1 MGRHRKPST
10 SSIGVARIA
19 VTGAV
24 IGGGSLGLAAQA
36 HAATDAEWD
45 VVARCESSGN
55 WAINTGN
62 GYHGGLQFA
71 PGTWSGHGGGEFAS
85 VANLATREE
94 QIAIAEKVL
103 ATQGKGAWPVCGRGL
118 SGPTP
123 RKVTSAPEPLSDAP
137 ETAPD
142 ALDAPLGAPLDAPEV
157 APDAPLNPLDAQAPL
172 DPAGEVPAPQQP
184 PVLEAPAPAPAP
196 DEIPGAPEPEIIAI
210 DIDTPATPTE
220 PGSDIVIIETTW
232 TDPAAV
238 DAIGVVHLS
247 DGAQP
252 GMILLP

>member
-1 MGRHRKPST
+1 MGRHRKPAT
-10 SSIGVARIA
+10 SSISIARLA

-36 HAATDAEWD
+36 QAAPDAEWD
-45 VVARCESSGN
+45 VVARCESGGN

-71 PGTWSGHGGGEFAS
+71 PGTWSGHGGSEFAP
-85 VANLATREE
+85 VAHQATREE

-103 ATQGKGAWPVCGRGL
+103 ANQGKGAWPVCGRGL

-123 RKVTSAPEPLSDAP
+123 RNVISEPAPETLADVP

-142 ALDAPLGAPLDAPEV
+142 ALDAPEV
-157 APDAPLNPLDAQAPL
+157 APDAPLAPLDTPVPQ

-184 PVLEAPAPAPAP
+184 PVLDAPADAPAPAPAP
-196 DEIPGAPEPEIIAI
+196 APEPEPEIIAI
-210 DIDTPATPTE
+210 DIETPAPAAGTE
-220 PGSDIVIIETTW
+220 DDIEVVVIETGW

-238 DAIGVVHLS
+238 EAIGVVHLS
-247 DGAQP
+247 GDTEP
-252 GMILLP
+252 GLILLP

>member
-1 MGRHRKPST
+1 MGRHRKPTT
-10 SSIGVARIA
+10 SSVGIARLA

-24 IGGGSLGLAAQA
+24 IGGGSLGLAAQG

-45 VVARCESSGN
+45 AVARCESSGN

-71 PGTWSGHGGGEFAS
+71 PGTWSGHGGGEFAP
-85 VANLATREE
+85 VAHQATREE

-123 RKVTSAPEPLSDAP
+123 RNVTSEPTP

-142 ALDAPLGAPLDAPEV
+142 APGAPVAPL
-157 APDAPLNPLDAQAPL
+157 APL
-172 DPAGEVPAPQQP
+172 DPPAPQDPAGEMPAPQQP
-184 PVLEAPAPAPAP
+184 PVLDTPAGEPAPAP
-196 DEIPGAPEPEIIAI
+196 DEITAPAPAPEPEIIAI
-210 DIDTPATPTE
+210 GITTPAPAGGTE
-220 PGSDIVIIETTW
+220 DDIEVVVIETGW

-238 DAIGVVHLS
+238 EAIGVVHLS
-247 DGAQP
+247 GDTDPAL
-252 GMILLP
+252 ILLP

>member
-1 MGRHRKPST
+1 MGRHRKPTTASVG
-10 SSIGVARIA
+10 IARLA

-71 PGTWSGHGGGEFAS
+71 PGTWSGHGGGEFAP

-123 RKVTSAPEPLSDAP
+123 RNVTRESAPETVPDTAGTP
-137 ETAPD
+137 E
-142 ALDAPLGAPLDAPEV
+142 APLDIPAP
-157 APDAPLNPLDAQAPL
+157 Q
-172 DPAGEVPAPQQP
+172 DPAGEMPAPQQP
-184 PVLEAPAPAPAP
+184 PVLDAQAPMPAPAPA
-196 DEIPGAPEPEIIAI
+196 EIPAQAPAPEPEIIAI
-210 DIDTPATPTE
+210 DIETPAPAGGTE
-220 PGSDIVIIETTW
+220 DDIEVMVIETGW

-238 DAIGVVHLS
+238 EAIGVVHLS
-247 DGAQP
+247 GDTDPAL
-252 GMILLP
+252 ILMP

>member
-1 MGRHRKPST
+1 MGRHRKPTT
-10 SSIGVARIA
+10 SSLGIARLA

-45 VVARCESSGN
+45 AVARCESSGN

-71 PGTWSGHGGGEFAS
+71 PGTWSGHGGGEFAP

-123 RKVTSAPEPLSDAP
+123 RKVTSEPAA
-137 ETAPD
+137 ETAP
-142 ALDAPLGAPLDAPEV
+142 DAPEV
-157 APDAPLNPLDAQAPL
+157 APETPEVAPDTLDTPQAPL
-172 DPAGEVPAPQQP
+172 APLDTPAPQDPAGEVPAPQQP
-184 PVLEAPAPAPAP
+184 PVLDAPADAPAPAPAPAP
-196 DEIPGAPEPEIIAI
+196 DEIPEPSPAPEPQIITI
-210 DIDTPATPTE
+210 DF
-220 PGSDIVIIETTW
+220 ETGW

-238 DAIGVVHLS
+238 EAIGVVHLS
-247 DGAQP
+247 GDTDPAL
-252 GMILLP
+252 ILLP

>member
-1 MGRHRKPST
+1 MGRHRKPTT
-10 SSIGVARIA
+10 SSVGIARLA

-45 VVARCESSGN
+45 AVARCESSGN

-71 PGTWSGHGGGEFAS
+71 PGTWSGHGGGEFAP
-85 VANLATREE
+85 VANLASREE

-123 RKVTSAPEPLSDAP
+123 RNVTSEPAP
-137 ETAPD
+137 ETVADAPDAPD
-142 ALDAPLGAPLDAPEV
+142 ALDSPEAPLAPLDTPAPQE
-157 APDAPLNPLDAQAPL
+157 
-172 DPAGEVPAPQQP
+172 PAGEMPAPQQP
-184 PVLEAPAPAPAP
+184 PVLDAPADAPAPAP
-196 DEIPGAPEPEIIAI
+196 DEIPTPAPEPEIIAI
-210 DIDTPATPTE
+210 DIETPAPAAGT
-220 PGSDIVIIETTW
+220 GDDIEVVVIETGW

-238 DAIGVVHLS
+238 EAIGVVHLS
-247 DGAQP
+247 GDTDPALF
-252 GMILLP
+252 LLP